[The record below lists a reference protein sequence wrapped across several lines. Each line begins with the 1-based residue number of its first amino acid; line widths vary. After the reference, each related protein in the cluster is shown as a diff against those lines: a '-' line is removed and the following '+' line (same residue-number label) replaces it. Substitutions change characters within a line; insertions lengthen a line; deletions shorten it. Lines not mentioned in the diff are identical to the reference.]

1 MTTIAHITAS
11 TTAALKAKD
20 SQRVQTL
27 RLVTAAIK
35 QYQVDNR
42 GEEVDEAKLITILN
56 RMVKQRQESITQFTA
71 ANRMDLVAVEER
83 ELAVIKEFLPQ
94 EASQEEIDKV
104 IADAIAKSGATTVK
118 DMGKVMAIVKTELNG
133 KADMSK
139 VSASIKSRL
148 S

>member
-1 MTTIAHITAS
+1 MTTVAHIQAA

-20 SQRVQTL
+20 SPRVQTL
-27 RLVTAAIK
+27 RLVMAAIK
-35 QYQVDNR
+35 QHQVDHR
-42 GEEVDEAKLITILN
+42 EEVDEAKLIAILN
-56 RMVKQRQESITQFTA
+56 RMVKQRNESVTQYTS

-104 IADAIAKSGATTVK
+104 IAEAIAKSGATSQK
-118 DMGKVMAIVKTELNG
+118 EMGKVMGLVKAELNG
-133 KADMSK
+133 KADMAK

>member
-94 EASQEEIDKV
+94 EASQEEIEKV
-104 IADAIAKSGATTVK
+104 IADAITKSGATTVK